1 MEVEGRKDA
10 KRMKRMEEEE
20 SKCQKRKRKIR
31 NITEKEKSET
41 KELVSSTDNYR
52 ELHRGK
58 ESSYLFWGE
67 GAVNKSPGFEENL
80 YLDGTKLDVTQRLPA
95 DSTECREDD

>member
-1 MEVEGRKDA
+1 MEGRKDA
-10 KRMKRMEEEE
+10 KWMKRMEEEE
-20 SKCQKRKRKIR
+20 SKCQKRKIR

-52 ELHRGK
+52 ELQRGK
-58 ESSYLFWGE
+58 ESSCLFWWE

-80 YLDGTKLDVTQRLPA
+80 YLDGIKLDITQRLPA